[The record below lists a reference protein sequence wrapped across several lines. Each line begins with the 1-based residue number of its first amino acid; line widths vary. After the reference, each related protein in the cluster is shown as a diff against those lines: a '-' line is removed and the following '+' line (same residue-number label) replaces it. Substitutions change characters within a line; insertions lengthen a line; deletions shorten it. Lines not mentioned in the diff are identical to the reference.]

1 MNNVNGR
8 LEKETKFYN
17 NMEEKLKTMVPIFK
31 EYYTSMRANRM
42 SYSTIKEYMNQIQH
56 FANFVTKEDIKND
69 FYKHITPNDVE
80 SYIISLETRQT
91 SNGIKRMGDDILQT
105 RWSSLNKFFS
115 FLVKRGYIK
124 DNPIQAVDRP
134 GNNVERKIIYLNKTE
149 IGKLFKMV
157 EKNPNKVVS
166 LRDKALFSLAIATGL
181 RASALTNINLDDFDW
196 ENKIVRV
203 IEKRQ
208 KTREI
213 PLGENTINI
222 LKEWIEVR
230 NEEFNDVDSSALFI
244 SQKRNRLSGDAGND
258 ALKKYCE
265 EAGIKKKITL
275 HKLRASAATNLAA
288 ANVDIQTIGN
298 ILGHKSTATTLK
310 YVAVLD
316 ESKKNAVGILDKLV

>member
-1 MNNVNGR
+1 MNNVAGR
-8 LEKETKFYN
+8 LEKETKFYEGI
-17 NMEEKLKTMVPIFK
+17 EEKLKTMVPIFK
-31 EYYTSMRANRM
+31 EYYTFMRANRM
-42 SYSTIKEYMNQIQH
+42 SYSTIREYLNQVIH
-56 FANFVTKEDIKND
+56 FANFVTKESIVND
-69 FYKHITPNDVE
+69 FYKHVTPSDVE
-80 SYIISLETRQT
+80 SYIISLETRHT
-91 SNGIKRMGDDILQT
+91 KNGIKRMGDDILQT

-115 FLVKRGYIK
+115 WLVKRGYTK
-124 DNPIQAVDRP
+124 ENPIKSVDRP
-134 GNNVERKIIYLNKTE
+134 KNNVERKVIYLNKAE
-149 IGKLFKMV
+149 IVKLFKMV
-157 EKNPNKVVS
+157 EKNPNNVVG
-166 LRDKALFSLAIATGL
+166 LRDKALFSLAFATGL

-213 PLGENTINI
+213 MLGDNTINV

-230 NEEFNDVDSSALFI
+230 NKEFSDIDSNALFL
-244 SQKRNRLSGDAGND
+244 SQKKNRLSGDAAND

-316 ESKKNAVGILDKLV
+316 ESKSNAVGILDKLI

>member
-1 MNNVNGR
+1 MNNINGR
-8 LEKETKFYN
+8 LEKETRFYE
-17 NMEEKLKTMVPIFK
+17 NMDKKLQTLAPIFK
-31 EYYTSMRANRM
+31 EYYTFMRANRM
-42 SYSTIKEYMNQIQH
+42 SYSTIREYINQVLH
-56 FANFVTKEDIKND
+56 FANFVTKENITND
-69 FYKHITPNDVE
+69 FYKYVTPSDVE
-80 SYIISLETRQT
+80 TYIISLETRQT
-91 SNGIKRMGDDILQT
+91 KNGIQRMGDDILQT
-105 RWSSLNKFFS
+105 RWSSLNKFFGW
-115 FLVKRGYIK
+115 LVKRGYMK
-124 DNPIQAVDRP
+124 DNPIQVVDRP
-134 GNNVERKIIYLNKTE
+134 KNNVERKIIYLNKSE
-149 IGKLFKMV
+149 ISKLFKMV
-157 EKNPNKVVS
+157 EKNPNRSVGI
-166 LRDKALFSLAIATGL
+166 RDKALFSLAIATGL

-196 ENKIVRV
+196 ENGIVRV

-213 PLGENTINI
+213 PLGENTMNT
-222 LKEWIEVR
+222 LKEWIVVR
-230 NEEFNDVDSSALFI
+230 NKEFPDVDSTALFI

-258 ALKKYCE
+258 ALRKYCE

>member
-1 MNNVNGR
+1 MNNVAGR
-8 LEKETKFYN
+8 LEKETKFYEG
-17 NMEEKLKTMVPIFK
+17 MEEKLKNLAPIFK
-31 EYYTSMRANRM
+31 EYYTYMRANRM
-42 SYSTIKEYMNQIQH
+42 SYSTIREYVNQALH
-56 FANFVTKEDIKND
+56 FANFVTKDNISND
-69 FYKHITPNDVE
+69 FYKNITPSDVE
-80 SYIISLETRQT
+80 NYIISLETRQT
-91 SNGIKRMGDDILQT
+91 KNGIKRMGDDILQT

-115 FLVKRGYIK
+115 WLVKRGYLQE
-124 DNPIQAVDRP
+124 NPIQAVDRP
-134 GNNVERKIIYLNKTE
+134 GNNVERKITYLNKIE

-196 ENKIVRV
+196 ENKIVKV

-213 PLGENTINI
+213 PLGDNTINT
-222 LKEWIEVR
+222 LKEWIIVR
-230 NEEFNDVDSSALFI
+230 NKEFSDVNSNALFI
-244 SQKRNRLSGDAGND
+244 SKKRNRLSGDAAND

-288 ANVDIQTIGN
+288 ANVDIQTIGH

-316 ESKKNAVGILDKLV
+316 ESKKNAVGILDKMV

>member
-1 MNNVNGR
+1 MNNVAGR
-8 LEKETKFYN
+8 LEKETKFYES
-17 NMEEKLKTMVPIFK
+17 MEQKLKTMAPIFK
-31 EYYTSMRANRM
+31 EYYTFMRANRM
-42 SYSTIKEYMNQIQH
+42 SYSTIREYINQVLH
-56 FANFVTKEDIKND
+56 FANFITKENITND
-69 FYKHITPNDVE
+69 FYEHITPSDIE
-80 SYIISLETRQT
+80 SYMISLETRQT
-91 SNGIKRMGDDILQT
+91 KNGIKRMGDDILQT
-105 RWSSLNKFFS
+105 RWSSLNKFFGW
-115 FLVKRGYIK
+115 LVKRGYIK

-134 GNNVERKIIYLNKTE
+134 KNNVERKITYLNKAE

-157 EKNPNKVVS
+157 ERNPNKTVS
-166 LRDKALFSLAIATGL
+166 LRDRALFSLAFATGL

-196 ENKIVRV
+196 ENSIVKV

-213 PLGENTINI
+213 PLGVNTINI
-222 LKEWIEVR
+222 LKEWIVVR
-230 NEEFNDVDSSALFI
+230 NKEFVDINNNALFI
-244 SQKRNRLSGDAGND
+244 SQKKSRLSGDAAND

-316 ESKKNAVGILDKLV
+316 ESKKNAVGVLDKLV

>member
-1 MNNVNGR
+1 MNNINGR
-8 LEKETKFYN
+8 LEKETRFYES
-17 NMEEKLKTMVPIFK
+17 MEKKLIEFPPIFK
-31 EYYTSMRANRM
+31 EYYTFMRANRM
-42 SYSTIKEYMNQIQH
+42 SYGTIREYVNHIIH
-56 FANFVTKEDIKND
+56 FANFITNENITND
-69 FYKHITPNDVE
+69 FYKCVTPNEVE

-91 SNGIKRMGDDILQT
+91 KDGIKRMGDDILQT
-105 RWSSLNKFFS
+105 RWSSLNKFFTW
-115 FLVKRGYIK
+115 LVKRGYTK
-124 DNPIQAVDRP
+124 ENPIQAVDRP
-134 GNNVERKIIYLNKTE
+134 GNNTERKVVYLTKAE
-149 IGKLFKMV
+149 IGRLFKMV
-157 EKNPNKVVS
+157 DRNPNRVVS

-196 ENKIVRV
+196 ENKFVKV

-213 PLGENTINI
+213 PLGDNTINI
-222 LKEWIEVR
+222 LKEWIKVR
-230 NEEFNDVDSSALFI
+230 NEEFPDVDSAALFL

-288 ANVDIQTIGN
+288 ANVDIQTIGH
-298 ILGHKSTATTLK
+298 ILGHKSTATTLR

>member
-1 MNNVNGR
+1 MNNVAGR
-8 LEKETKFYN
+8 LEKETKFY
-17 NMEEKLKTMVPIFK
+17 EAIEKKLQSMAPIFK
-31 EYYTSMRANRM
+31 EYYTFMRANRM
-42 SYSTIKEYMNQIQH
+42 SYGTIREYINQVLH
-56 FANFVTKEDIKND
+56 FANFVTKENITDD
-69 FYKHITPNDVE
+69 FYKYITPSDVE

-91 SNGIKRMGDDILQT
+91 KDGIKRMGDDILQT

-115 FLVKRGYIK
+115 WLEKRGYIEK
-124 DNPIQAVDRP
+124 NPIHMVDRP
-134 GNNVERKIIYLNKTE
+134 KNNVERKVTYLNKAE
-149 IGKLFKMV
+149 ISKLFRMV
-157 EKNPNKVVS
+157 DKNPNRVVRV
-166 LRDKALFSLAIATGL
+166 RDKALFSLAIATGL
-181 RASALTNINLDDFDW
+181 RASALTNINLDDIDW

-213 PLGENTINI
+213 PLGENTVNI
-222 LKEWIEVR
+222 LKDWIIVR
-230 NEEFNDVDSSALFI
+230 NEEFSDVDSPALFL
-244 SQKRNRLSGDAGND
+244 SQKKNRLSGDAGND

-298 ILGHKSTATTLK
+298 ILGHKSTATTLR

>member
-1 MNNVNGR
+1 MNNVAGR
-8 LEKETKFYN
+8 LEKETRFYE
-17 NMEEKLKTMVPIFK
+17 NMEKKLQTMAPIFK
-31 EYYTSMRANRM
+31 EYYTFMRANRM
-42 SYSTIKEYMNQIQH
+42 SYSTIREYVNQVLH
-56 FANFVTKEDIKND
+56 FANFVAKENITND
-69 FYKHITPNDVE
+69 FYKHIAPSDVE
-80 SYIISLETRQT
+80 SYIISLETKQT
-91 SNGIKRMGDDILQT
+91 KDGIKRMGDDILQT

-115 FLVKRGYIK
+115 WLLKRGYIK
-124 DNPIQAVDRP
+124 ENPIQAVDRP
-134 GNNVERKIIYLNKTE
+134 KNNVERKITYLNKSE

-157 EKNPNKVVS
+157 EKNPNMVVS

-196 ENKIVRV
+196 ENRIVKV

-213 PLGENTINI
+213 PLGENTVNV
-222 LKEWIEVR
+222 LKEWITVR
-230 NEEFNDVDSSALFI
+230 NKEFADVDTPALFI
-244 SQKRNRLSGDAGND
+244 SQKRSRLSGDAGND
-258 ALKKYCE
+258 ALKKYCK
-265 EAGIKKKITL
+265 EAGIQKKITL

>member
-1 MNNVNGR
+1 MNNVAGR
-8 LEKETKFYN
+8 LEKETKFYES
-17 NMEEKLKTMVPIFK
+17 MENKLQVMAPIFK
-31 EYYTSMRANRM
+31 EYYTFMRANRM
-42 SYSTIKEYMNQIQH
+42 SYSTIREYVNQVLH
-56 FANFVTKEDIKND
+56 FANFVTRENITND
-69 FYKHITPNDVE
+69 FYKYVTPSNVE
-80 SYIISLETRQT
+80 EYIISLETKQT
-91 SNGIKRMGDDILQT
+91 KNGIKRMGDDILQT

-115 FLVKRGYIK
+115 WLVKKGYIAE
-124 DNPIQAVDRP
+124 NPIQAVDRP
-134 GNNVERKIIYLNKTE
+134 KNNVERKITYLNKAE

-157 EKNPNKVVS
+157 DRNPNRVVS

-213 PLGENTINI
+213 PLGDNTISV

-230 NEEFNDVDSSALFI
+230 NQEFYDVDSPALFL

-265 EAGIKKKITL
+265 EAGIKKKVTL

-288 ANVDIQTIGN
+288 ANVDIQTIGH

>member
-1 MNNVNGR
+1 MNNVAGR
-8 LEKETKFYN
+8 LEKETMFYEG
-17 NMEEKLKTMVPIFK
+17 MEKKLQTMAPIFK
-31 EYYTSMRANRM
+31 EYYTFMRANRM
-42 SYSTIKEYMNQIQH
+42 SYSTIREYINQILH
-56 FANFVTKEDIKND
+56 FANFVTKESITND
-69 FYKHITPNDVE
+69 FYKYVTPSDVE

-91 SNGIKRMGDDILQT
+91 KNGIKRMGDDILQT

-115 FLVKRGYIK
+115 WLAKRGYVK
-124 DNPIQAVDRP
+124 ENPIQAVDRP
-134 GNNVERKIIYLNKTE
+134 KNNVERKITYLNKTE
-149 IGKLFKMV
+149 ISKLFKMV
-157 EKNPNKVVS
+157 EKNPNRIVA

-181 RASALTNINLDDFDW
+181 RAGALTNINLDDIDW
-196 ENKIVRV
+196 ENHIVRV

-213 PLGENTINI
+213 PLGENTINV
-222 LKEWIEVR
+222 LKEWITTR
-230 NEEFNDVDSSALFI
+230 NKEFSDVDSTALFI

-265 EAGIKKKITL
+265 EAGITKKITL

-288 ANVDIQTIGN
+288 ANVDIQTIGH
-298 ILGHKSTATTLK
+298 ILGHQSTATTLR

>member
-1 MNNVNGR
+1 MNGR
-8 LEKETKFYN
+8 LEKETRFYEG
-17 NMEEKLKTMVPIFK
+17 MEKKLQTTAPIFK
-31 EYYTSMRANRM
+31 EYYTFMRANRM
-42 SYSTIKEYMNQIQH
+42 SYSTIREYVNQVLH
-56 FANFVTKEDIKND
+56 FANFVTNENISND
-69 FYKHITPNDVE
+69 FYKFVTPGDVE
-80 SYIISLETRQT
+80 NYMISLETRQT
-91 SNGIKRMGDDILQT
+91 KNGIKRMGDDILQT
-105 RWSSLNKFFS
+105 RWSSLNKFFTW
-115 FLVKRGYIK
+115 LVKRGYTK
-124 DNPIQAVDRP
+124 ENPIQAVDRP
-134 GNNVERKIIYLNKTE
+134 GNNVERKVIYLNKAE

-157 EKNPNKVVS
+157 ERNPNRIVR

-196 ENKIVRV
+196 ENKIVKV

-213 PLGENTINI
+213 PLGENTINV

-230 NEEFNDVDSSALFI
+230 NREFNDVNSTALFL
-244 SQKRNRLSGDAGND
+244 SQKKNRLSGDAGND

-265 EAGIKKKITL
+265 EAGIKKKVTL

-298 ILGHKSTATTLK
+298 ILGHKSTVTTLK